1 METTN
6 GNNEFGKNSE
16 FDESNNQDSSYDGI
30 GTNAA
35 RKEARNP
42 ETSDDDFLSGDNA
55 KKMYPNNQNNPN
67 SEYNEK
73 ATMSSGRNP
82 NIGGDESEYE
92 TSTSDAN
99 SYEEESLA
107 DNNDGFADR
116 KDSEEINNHDEPT
129 KYKTPTS
136 QNTSEE

>member
-1 METTN
+1 METTK
-6 GNNEFGKNSE
+6 GNNQFGHGSK
-16 FDESNNQDSSYDGI
+16 FDESKNQDSRNEGI
-30 GTNAA
+30 ITNAA
-35 RKEARNP
+35 QEETKNP

-55 KKMYPNNQNNPN
+55 KKMYPNNQNNH
-67 SEYNEK
+67 SSAYNER
-73 ATMSSGRNP
+73 AVTSVHNP

-99 SYEEESLA
+99 SYKEESLA

-129 KYKTPTS
+129 RYSNPTS
-136 QNTSEE
+136 RNTSEE

>member
-1 METTN
+1 METTK
-6 GNNEFGKNSE
+6 GNNQFGHGSK
-16 FDESNNQDSSYDGI
+16 FDESKNQDSRNEGI
-30 GTNAA
+30 ITNAA
-35 RKEARNP
+35 QEETKNP

-55 KKMYPNNQNNPN
+55 KKMYPNNQNNH
-67 SEYNEK
+67 SSAYNER
-73 ATMSSGRNP
+73 AVTSGLNP

-99 SYEEESLA
+99 SYKEESLA

-129 KYKTPTS
+129 RYSNPTS
-136 QNTSEE
+136 RNTSEE

>member
-1 METTN
+1 METTK
-6 GNNEFGKNSE
+6 GNNQFGHGSK
-16 FDESNNQDSSYDGI
+16 FDESKNQDSRNEGI
-30 GTNAA
+30 ITNAA
-35 RKEARNP
+35 QEETKNP

-55 KKMYPNNQNNPN
+55 KKMYSNNQNNP
-67 SEYNEK
+67 SISYNER
-73 ATMSSGRNP
+73 AVTSGLNP

-99 SYEEESLA
+99 SYKEESLA

-129 KYKTPTS
+129 RYSNPTS
-136 QNTSEE
+136 RNTSEE